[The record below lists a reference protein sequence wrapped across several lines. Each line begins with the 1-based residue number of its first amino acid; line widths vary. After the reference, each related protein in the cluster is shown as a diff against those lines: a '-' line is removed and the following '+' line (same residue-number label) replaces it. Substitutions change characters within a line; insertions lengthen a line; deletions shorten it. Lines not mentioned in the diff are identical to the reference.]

1 VKIDGETRR
10 ERATADAVALA
21 QTASA
26 QALVESFRSTLQR
39 FRRPDRDDAKSRTAA
54 RESSRAT
61 ARFADRGYRVNDR
74 ASDRASDRAFER
86 DAEGAALPAPGF
98 GEMREAPAGG
108 VAGSASHLRFLP
120 RPANAHSAVPAPM
133 AEPHVAPQ
141 SLRAGSTAQA
151 SCIEVVHERT
161 GTRFVL
167 SREGD
172 TWLLAIKSES
182 TPHAAKLASIVS
194 MLNAQFEARGLGPVD
209 VIVG

>member
-1 VKIDGETRR
+1 MKIDGESRR

-39 FRRPDRDDAKSRTAA
+39 YRRPDRDDAKSRSGA

-61 ARFADRGYRVNDR
+61 ARVADRAYRATDRDR
-74 ASDRASDRAFER
+74 ASDRAADRG
-86 DAEGAALPAPGF
+86 AEGTGLPAPGF
-98 GEMREAPAGG
+98 DEMREAPAGA

-120 RPANAHSAVPAPM
+120 RPANAHPAKPAPA
-133 AEPHVAPQ
+133 AESHSAPQ
-141 SLRAGSTAQA
+141 SRRAGGTAQPA
-151 SCIEVVHERT
+151 CIEVVHERT

-172 TWLLAIKSES
+172 TWLLAIKSD
-182 TPHAAKLASIVS
+182 TAPHPAELASIVS
-194 MLNAQFEARGLGPVD
+194 MLNAQFAARGLGAVD
-209 VIVG
+209 VLLG